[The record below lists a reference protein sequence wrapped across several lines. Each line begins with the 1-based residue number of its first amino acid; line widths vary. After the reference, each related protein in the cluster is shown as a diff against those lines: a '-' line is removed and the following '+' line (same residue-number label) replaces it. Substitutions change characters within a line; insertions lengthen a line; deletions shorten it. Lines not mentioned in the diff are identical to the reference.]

1 MLKISIL
8 IIYVIYVFVDEY
20 WVYIIVSIINIY
32 DIKFLLK
39 FLILNIIMYDEIINE
54 CSYRGYF

>member
-39 FLILNIIMYDEIINE
+39 FLILNIIMYDEIIM
-54 CSYRGYF
+54 